1 MHLNQ
6 MHPLKAPGPDGLPA
20 LFFHKF
26 WSTIGDDVSHFVLN
40 VLNNGA
46 DPSIFNHTHVVLI
59 PKNKH
64 PQSPKDYHPISLC
77 NVIFKIITKVIANR
91 LKRVL
96 PDIIHGSH
104 EKEILKLKKI
114 LITDKFHSCF

>member
-1 MHLNQ
+1 M
-6 MHPLKAPGPDGLPA
+6 
-20 LFFHKF
+20 
-26 WSTIGDDVSHFVLN
+26 SHFVIN

-46 DPSIFNHTHVVLI
+46 DPSVFNHTHVVLI

-64 PQSPKDYHPISLC
+64 PQSPKDYRPISLC

-96 PDIIHGSH
+96 PDIIHGSQSAFVPGR
-104 EKEILKLKKI
+104 
-114 LITDKFHSCF
+114 LITDNAILAFEIFHAMKRRSSNSKKKFCS